1 MQKTKST
8 KCNLFPLLSCEII
21 RRHEGSI
28 ACVLPHLV
36 NSQGKEHAPV
46 KRIVQNAHTDGRLI
60 NILQWRDQR
69 FSLGGREHISCTD
82 YMTSIIQY
90 VSLFPH
96 QNIIQRK
103 SLNDVQSPLSLQ
115 TQNFDA
121 RSTPGKG
128 SGWEEQVDLM
138 WISDVRKKQ

>member
-1 MQKTKST
+1 MCLHVSVYLSNLQVNLKIRRKQNLAS
-8 KCNLFPLLSCEII
+8 CNLFPLLSCEII

-46 KRIVQNAHTDGRLI
+46 KLIVQNAHTDGHLI

-69 FSLGGREHISCTD
+69 FSLGSREHTSCTD
-82 YMTSIIQY
+82 QMTSIIQY

-103 SLNDVQSPLSLQ
+103 SLNDVQSPFKSLDPK
-115 TQNFDA
+115 F
-121 RSTPGKG
+121 
-128 SGWEEQVDLM
+128 
-138 WISDVRKKQ
+138 